1 MTTIKYFI
9 VVLSLLVSAAS
20 FAAPRPGFKLI
31 GPKAVTEDNVK
42 FRWMSNDGE
51 IILNCSHV
59 YDRPDAWD
67 WDVWCG
73 KGTKMFREFRVHF
86 LVQEY
91 NHPKLEKKAFQ
102 VLYWVTDRNSEPRKF
117 DSMSQWLQFN
127 GKPDVE
133 YFSFSVGVENDY
145 GILEL
150 DYRP

>member
-1 MTTIKYFI
+1 MTTFKFFI
-9 VVLSLLVSAAS
+9 VTLGLLVSS
-20 FAAPRPGFKLI
+20 LCFAAPRPGFELI
-31 GPKAVTEDNVK
+31 GPKKVTEDNVQ

-51 IILNCSHV
+51 IILKCAHV

-73 KGTKMFREFRVHF
+73 KGTKMLREFRVHF

-91 NHPKLEKKAFQ
+91 NHAKLEKTAFQ

-117 DSMSQWLQFN
+117 DSMSQWLQFS
-127 GKPDVE
+127 GKPEVE
-133 YFSFSVGVENDY
+133 FFDFSVGVENDY

-150 DYRP
+150 VYKP